1 MVPAVTNVMA
11 RPVSSSAIR
20 VSWSYSTPTCGS
32 VDEFVLTYS
41 RDSGT
46 QMMMTVSDGTRLLNI
61 AVLDGMQGTYTI
73 TMMAI
78 YQSVA
83 SDASTVTVNFKGEG
97 PCMCAVTACGCVVY
111 M

>member
-1 MVPAVTNVMA
+1 MD
-11 RPVSSSAIR
+11 
-20 VSWSYSTPTCGS
+20 G
-32 VDEFVLTYS
+32 FVLTYR

-46 QMMMTVSDGTRLLNI
+46 QMMVSVSDGTRLLNI

-73 TMMAI
+73 TMTAV

-83 SDASTVTVNFKGEG
+83 SDASTAVVVDFNGEG
-97 PCMCAVTACGCVVY
+97 SLCV